1 MKVVLAH
8 GFLGLFDYFPLFFIA
23 AAIVVILNV
32 LRDGQRRATRGAPKL
47 PTNHFSR
54 QVATATRKRGGPGK
68 PIDPSAERSG
78 HARRI
83 GAAPPHLKV
92 LDSEAAARPVVP
104 RRFEPPPAGRRQT
117 G

>member
-23 AAIVVILNV
+23 AGVFVILNV

-47 PTNHFSR
+47 PTSPWSR
-54 QVATATRKRGGPGK
+54 QVASATRKRGPAKPVAPGADRPGQSRRTGP
-68 PIDPSAERSG
+68 S
-78 HARRI
+78 
-83 GAAPPHLKV
+83 HLRV
-92 LDSEAAARPVVP
+92 MDGEAADGPQVP

>member
-23 AAIVVILNV
+23 AAVVVILNV

-47 PTNHFSR
+47 PTNHWSR
-54 QVATATRKRGGPGK
+54 QMATATRKRAGSGK
-68 PIDPSAERSG
+68 PVDPSAERPG
-78 HARRI
+78 QPRRI
-83 GAAPPHLKV
+83 GGAPPHLKV
-92 LDSEAAARPVVP
+92 VDGAAANGPVVP

>member
-23 AAIVVILNV
+23 AAVVVILNV
-32 LRDGQRRATRGAPKL
+32 LRDGQRRATKGAPKL
-47 PTNHFSR
+47 PTNHWSR
-54 QVATATRKRGGPGK
+54 QVATATRKRGGSAK
-68 PIDPSAERSG
+68 PSDPSADRPG
-78 HARRI
+78 QVRRI
-83 GAAPPHLKV
+83 GAGPPHLKV
-92 LDSEAAARPVVP
+92 LDGEAAGPGVP